1 MRGGVLVVALVLV
14 AGAVFALLSRDA
26 TPPPIAA
33 GQTAPVP
40 GATVHLAWDPAALH
54 LMPGA
59 AHG

>member
-1 MRGGVLVVALVLV
+1 MMIPDPASVALTALV
-14 AGAVFALLSRDA
+14 
-26 TPPPIAA
+26 PA
-33 GQTAPVP
+33 GQTALVP

>member
-1 MRGGVLVVALVLV
+1 MGTALV
-14 AGAVFALLSRDA
+14 
-26 TPPPIAA
+26 PA